1 MHDCIFEIQKEK
13 RSLTLRELE
22 LQRNILQMKTFS
34 PGITEHNLRKYLDFI
49 KFYGYIF
56 RLGDGRQ
63 TDIMMKK
70 FFKLI
75 YKKYI

>member
-1 MHDCIFEIQKEK
+1 MQMHDCIFEIQKEK
-13 RSLTLRELE
+13 RPSTLRELE

-34 PGITEHNLRKYLDFI
+34 AGITEDNLRKYLDFI
-49 KFYGYIF
+49 EFYRHIF

-70 FFKLI
+70 FL
-75 YKKYI
+75 